1 MGKKIPFWEK
11 NPIFLGKGQNFLRIF
26 SSAYLSWKWEFLN
39 FEKTSE
45 IRENRRIQFYSFP
58 QDFKISDATKKS
70 CMYFYTSMLACWVY
84 CITPGT
90 NVVRNYIFENS
101 EKYPKWLKLR
111 GRGGQNHL
119 GSNFFHE
126 KSKTGRYR
134 YNMIMLLY
142 QLKIDV
148 SACLMA
154 W

>member
-1 MGKKIPFWEK
+1 MRKKSD
-11 NPIFLGKGQNFLRIF
+11 FLGKGQNFLRIF

-119 GSNFFHE
+119 GSKLFFM
-126 KSKTGRYR
+126 KNLRQGDTGIIWLCY
-134 YNMIMLLY
+134 YL
-142 QLKIDV
+142 
-148 SACLMA
+148 S
-154 W
+154 